1 MISMQLVFIYFKD
14 DIVMLL
20 NTYETIYILK
30 PDVTDSV
37 NLSLVNYYK
46 SLLKEKGAHNIVI
59 QHRGR
64 RHLAYNILHYYD
76 GIYVQMNYQ
85 ANGKLVNAMQKSMSL
100 NDNIIRYL
108 TVQQDIMESVSVY

>member
-1 MISMQLVFIYFKD
+1 MIF
-14 DIVMLL
+14 L
-20 NTYETIYILK
+20 NNYETVYILK

-37 NLSLVNYYK
+37 NLSLVNFYK
-46 SLLKEKGAHNIVI
+46 NLLKEKGAKNIVI

-64 RHLAYNILHYYD
+64 RHLSYNIFHYYD

-85 ANGKLVNAMQKSMSL
+85 ANGQLLKLLEKSMRF

-108 TVQQDIMESVSVY
+108 NIKQNMINSFNILN

>member
-1 MISMQLVFIYFKD
+1 MC
-14 DIVMLL
+14 L
-20 NTYETIYILK
+20 NSYETIYILK
-30 PDVTDSV
+30 PDVTDNV

-46 SLLKEKGAHNIVI
+46 SLLKEKGANNIVV

-64 RHLAYNILHYYD
+64 RHLSYNILNYYD

-85 ANGKLVNAMQKSMSL
+85 ANGELIKFLEKSMSF

-108 TVQQDIMESVSVY
+108 TVQQNVVHSINVY

>member
-1 MISMQLVFIYFKD
+1 
-14 DIVMLL
+14 MLL
-20 NTYETIYILK
+20 NNYETIYILK

-46 SLLKEKGAHNIVI
+46 SLLKEKGAINIVV

-64 RHLAYNILHYYD
+64 RHLSYNILHYYD

-85 ANGKLVNAMQKSMSL
+85 ASGELVQSLEKSMRF
-100 NDNIIRYL
+100 NDSIIRYL
-108 TVQQDIMESVSVY
+108 TTRQDAIQSINIY

>member
-1 MISMQLVFIYFKD
+1 
-14 DIVMLL
+14 MLL
-20 NTYETIYILK
+20 NNYETIYILK
-30 PDVTDSV
+30 PDVTDNI

-46 SLLKEKGAHNIVI
+46 GLLKEKGAINIIV

-64 RHLAYNILHYYD
+64 RHLSYNILHYYD

-85 ANGKLVNAMQKSMSL
+85 ASGELVQVLEKSMRF

-108 TVQQDIMESVSVY
+108 TIKQDSLHSINIY